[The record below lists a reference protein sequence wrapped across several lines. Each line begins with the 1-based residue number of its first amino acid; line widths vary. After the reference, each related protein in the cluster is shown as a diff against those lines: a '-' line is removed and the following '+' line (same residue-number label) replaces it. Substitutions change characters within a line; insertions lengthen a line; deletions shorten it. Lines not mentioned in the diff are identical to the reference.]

1 MDKRS
6 SENILI
12 CDRILCTLEMEVE
25 EVEDIENNEMAL
37 GLSRRVLLYKFV
49 RNIFVCINI

>member
-1 MDKRS
+1 M
-6 SENILI
+6 I